1 MQTTS
6 TAVGCLLM
14 PFRLV
19 QMVIVMVLIIVFNA
33 LFWAIMIVPLYVFC
47 IIWGSRMLCYW
58 TCGRTKKAKV
68 VRRRISQAYKREER

>member
-33 LFWAIMIVPLYVFC
+33 LFWVIMIVPLYVFC
-47 IIWGSRMLCYW
+47 IIWGSRMLYYW
-58 TCGRTKKAKV
+58 TCGRTKKVKV